1 MTTSITKKQFI
12 INTAADLFQE
22 RGYSATSI
30 RDLAAKVGLEPSSIY
45 SHIRSKDDLLSEI
58 CMSCADRF
66 SKGMND
72 IYFQDISPRKKMR
85 ALIQLHLDIAFDIPA
100 SVTVFNDEWRFLH
113 EPVLSDFLEARKE
126 YEKKIKKI
134 LTDGKKVG
142 KFEFQNIDIVFSII
156 IKMLSWSHS
165 AIKKF
170 NKEALE
176 SELTSFITKTLNKK

>member
-22 RGYSATSI
+22 RGYNATSI

-45 SHIRSKDDLLSEI
+45 SHIRSKEDLLSEI

-113 EPVLSDFLEARKE
+113 EPVLSDFLE
-126 YEKKIKKI
+126 
-134 LTDGKKVG
+134 V
-142 KFEFQNIDIVFSII
+142 
-156 IKMLSWSHS
+156 
-165 AIKKF
+165 
-170 NKEALE
+170 
-176 SELTSFITKTLNKK
+176 